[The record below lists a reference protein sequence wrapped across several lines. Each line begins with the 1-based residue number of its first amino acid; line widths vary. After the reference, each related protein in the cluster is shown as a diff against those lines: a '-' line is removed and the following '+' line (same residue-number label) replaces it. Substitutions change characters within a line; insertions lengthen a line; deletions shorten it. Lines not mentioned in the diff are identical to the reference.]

1 MSDDDLTIAYWLG
14 AEQLR
19 KKLHKQKDIN
29 ERLEADIERLTKI
42 VEEKVHDL
50 NVMRMAFEDYAV
62 REKELRQCLKWFVK
76 RNHYDPTI
84 ASFEEAI
91 RRAKIL
97 LGEIKDE

>member
-1 MSDDDLTIAYWLG
+1 MSEDDLTTAYLLG

-19 KKLHKQKDIN
+19 DKLHKQKDIN
-29 ERLEADIERLTKI
+29 GRLEADIERLTKI

-62 REKELRQCLKWFVK
+62 REKELRQCLKWFVR
-76 RNHYDPTI
+76 RNHYDPSI

>member
-1 MSDDDLTIAYWLG
+1 MSDDDLTTAYLLG

-19 KKLHKQKDIN
+19 DKLHKQKDIN
-29 ERLEADIERLTKI
+29 GRLEADIERLTKI

-62 REKELRQCLKWFVK
+62 REKELRQCLKWFVR

-97 LGEIKDE
+97 LGEIKDD